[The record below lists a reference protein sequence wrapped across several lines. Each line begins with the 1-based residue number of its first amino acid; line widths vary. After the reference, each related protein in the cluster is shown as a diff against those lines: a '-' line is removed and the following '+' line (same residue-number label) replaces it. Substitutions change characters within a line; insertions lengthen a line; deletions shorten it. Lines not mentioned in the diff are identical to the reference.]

1 MYAGLEPIAERSRI
15 LTGEALILASIVGVT
30 GGIKPVPA
38 GDRADRLER
47 IEATLLDVLER
58 VKRIEG
64 FVGRPTPAPAL
75 EAAPV
80 EPAWAVEHRARIM
93 RLDEPERSKRLGQL
107 REMIRPKFDPTAP
120 LPVNPKTGR
129 SALVEAMEQQVRD
142 FDEAEAR
149 EAGRIK

>member
-1 MYAGLEPIAERSRI
+1 MRYVIPVGGLCLML
-15 LTGEALILASIVGVT
+15 LTIGSVT
-30 GGIKPVPA
+30 VRQVDG
-38 GDRADRLER
+38 GDRADRLAR
-47 IEATLLDVLER
+47 IEAALLDVLER

-64 FVGRPTPAPAL
+64 RVVGEPTPAPAL